1 MTSLSQSINTTLLVF
16 HKFLFYFQQQIM
28 QQQAA
33 LMAAAAS
40 QGTAGYISP
49 MTAIAAQMQQANM
62 LTAAAATPNGLTS
75 AALTP
80 TTTGKFYSENIFDWG
95 STIVFCRSASF
106 RNP

>member
-1 MTSLSQSINTTLLVF
+1 
-16 HKFLFYFQQQIM
+16 M

-40 QGTAGYISP
+40 QGTAGYMNP

-62 LTAAAATPNGLTS
+62 LTAAAATSNGLTS

-80 TTTGKFYSENIFDWG
+80 TSTGE
-95 STIVFCRSASF
+95 
-106 RNP
+106 